1 MFFHVWDVCRL
12 GLIYDIEYTVYE
24 GLNKSIRKKRKLVV
38 FLTGNRMIPR
48 HISFLLFKKKI
59 ENDVFLF
66 DKVARCPNY
75 TLLVGN

>member
-1 MFFHVWDVCRL
+1 MCRL
-12 GLIYDIEYTVYE
+12 GLIYDIQYTVYE

-38 FLTGNRMIPR
+38 FLTGNRMSPL
-48 HISFLLFKKKI
+48 HISFLFFKKKKRI

-66 DKVARCPNY
+66 DKVASCQNY